1 MVVVHIFNFLFAHW
15 SVQHRT
21 RVVPAPWHVP
31 TSLLTVL
38 FAARFCAIFNTSV
51 FIINIMPTFLG
62 ISLVGGGGGGE
73 CYRNGLLL
81 SFVAQWLWI
90 VL

>member
-1 MVVVHIFNFLFAHW
+1 M
-15 SVQHRT
+15 
-21 RVVPAPWHVP
+21 P

-62 ISLVGGGGGGE
+62 ISLVGGGGGDVTEMDG
-73 CYRNGLLL
+73 CYHLLHNGFGLYCDFALLL
-81 SFVAQWLWI
+81 N
-90 VL
+90 